1 MTGDVTMTGSEIEG
15 LQRQINALGDKLDKG
30 FDRIEELVGKIEE
43 RVRRVENS
51 EAKYEPLINSR
62 IDSIVTKIGQHEAA
76 IGELKKTT
84 QRLAYTNE
92 ILKWILGV
100 FTVIAT
106 SLIVKFMAGG

>member
-1 MTGDVTMTGSEIEG
+1 MSGDVTMTGSEIES

-30 FDRIEELVGKIEE
+30 FDRIEELMGKIEE

-51 EAKYEPLINSR
+51 EAKCEPLIHSR
-62 IDSIVTKIGQHEAA
+62 IDGIVKTISQHEEA

-106 SLIVKFMAGG
+106 SLMVKFLVGG

>member
-1 MTGDVTMTGSEIEG
+1 MSGDVTMTGSEIEG

-30 FDRIEELVGKIEE
+30 FDRIEELIEKIEE

-51 EAKYEPLINSR
+51 EAKFEPLMYSR
-62 IDSIVTKIGQHEAA
+62 IDSIVKTIGQHEVA
-76 IGELKKTT
+76 IDELKKTT

-100 FTVIAT
+100 FTIIAT
-106 SLIVKFMAGG
+106 SLIVKLLVGG